1 MTCVHVVYYM
11 FIRRCVHVHAS
22 ACGVYV
28 REHMWGGLRMTLG
41 AFAMTLYLI
50 SKTGST
56 PEP

>member
-1 MTCVHVVYYM
+1 M
-11 FIRRCVHVHAS
+11 HAR
-22 ACGVYV
+22 AGGVYV